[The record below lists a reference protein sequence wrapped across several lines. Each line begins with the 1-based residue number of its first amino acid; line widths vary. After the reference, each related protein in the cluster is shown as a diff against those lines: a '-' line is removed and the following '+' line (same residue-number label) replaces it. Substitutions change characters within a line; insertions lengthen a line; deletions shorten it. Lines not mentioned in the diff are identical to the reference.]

1 MKKGTIGVVT
11 GVTVGTITGIGIY
24 LYDKLK
30 DSKAVDSMKNG
41 LKLFSRTPI
50 QEINLNS
57 GAEYQDIAQ
66 EIKETYKNILEV
78 QITLDDV
85 RDKLAVH
92 QNVVLNQFKETEDNH
107 LVTTMQ
113 IEEIKK
119 CVAEIKSILNGEVDT
134 EAENKEE
141 K

>member
-30 DSKAVDSMKNG
+30 DSKVIDSMKNG

-57 GAEYQDIAQ
+57 GAEYQGLAK

-78 QITLDDV
+78 QITLDDM
-85 RDKLAVH
+85 RDKLAVY
-92 QNVVLNQFKETEDNH
+92 QDAVLNQFKETEDNH

-113 IEEIKK
+113 NEEVKK

-134 EAENKEE
+134 EAESKEE